1 MVIAMNL
8 IYWKSASVVLL
19 CIYKRLLSKA
29 QKLFSEILL
38 GEKKKK
44 RLVERDLF
52 YLFIKHHNA

>member
-38 GEKKKK
+38 GEKKK

>member
-19 CIYKRLLSKA
+19 RIYKRLLSKA

-44 RLVERDLF
+44 RLVERDF
-52 YLFIKHHNA
+52 F

>member
-44 RLVERDLF
+44 KACRKRLI
-52 YLFIKHHNA
+52 LFIY